1 MKKAFDMNVLLQDS
15 ELHPLADIDQIIHAP
30 ARLMVLTYLYVV
42 ESADYVFLMRLT
54 GLTWGNLATH
64 LNKLEEAGYVEIQ
77 KTFDGKKPKSI
88 LRMTEQGRDAFRA
101 YKKSMQQ
108 VLDDLPD

>member
-1 MKKAFDMNVLLQDS
+1 MVNPQPDP
-15 ELHPLADIDQIIHAP
+15 ELHPLADIDQVIHAS

-54 GLTWGNLATH
+54 GLTWGNLSTH
-64 LNKLEEAGYVEIQ
+64 LTKLEEAGYITIN
-77 KTFDGKKPKSI
+77 KAFKGKKPHSTISLTK
-88 LRMTEQGRDAFRA
+88 QGRTAFRE
-101 YKKSMQQ
+101 YKKNLQQ

>member
-1 MKKAFDMNVLLQDS
+1 MEK
-15 ELHPLADIDQIIHAP
+15 
-30 ARLMVLTYLYVV
+30 
-42 ESADYVFLMRLT
+42 
-54 GLTWGNLATH
+54 H
-64 LNKLEEAGYVEIQ
+64 LGKLEEAGYVEIQ

-88 LRMTEQGRDAFRA
+88 LRMTEQGRDAFRT

>member
-1 MKKAFDMNVLLQDS
+1 MADPQTDL

-42 ESADYVFLMRLT
+42 ESADFVFLKNMT
-54 GLTWGNLATH
+54 GLTWGNLSTH
-64 LNKLEEAGYVEIQ
+64 LTKLEEAGYIAIN
-77 KTFDGKKPKSI
+77 KAFKGKKPHTTISLTK
-88 LRMTEQGRDAFRA
+88 QGRTAFRE
-101 YKKSMQQ
+101 YKKSLQQ

>member
-1 MKKAFDMNVLLQDS
+1 MSDQQADPK
-15 ELHPLADIDQIIHAP
+15 LHLLADLDQVIHAP

-42 ESADYVFLMRLT
+42 ESADYVFLMRMT

-64 LNKLEEAGYVEIQ
+64 LSKLEDAGYIEIQ
-77 KTFDGKKPKSI
+77 KAFKGKKPQST
-88 LRMTEQGRDAFRA
+88 LRMTEQGRAAFKA
-101 YKKSMQQ
+101 YKNSLKL

>member
-1 MKKAFDMNVLLQDS
+1 MADPHS
-15 ELHPLADIDQIIHAP
+15 GPELHPLVGIDQVIHAS

-54 GLTWGNLATH
+54 GLTWGNLSTH
-64 LNKLEEAGYVEIQ
+64 ITKLEEAGYITVNKE
-77 KTFDGKKPKSI
+77 FRGKKPHSTIHLTK
-88 LRMTEQGRDAFRA
+88 QGRTAFRE
-101 YKKSMQQ
+101 YKNSMQQ

>member
-1 MKKAFDMNVLLQDS
+1 MADQRTHP
-15 ELHPLADIDQIIHAP
+15 ELHPLADIDQVIHAP

-42 ESADYVFLMRLT
+42 ESADYLFLQRLT
-54 GLTWGNLATH
+54 GLTWGNLSTH
-64 LNKLEEAGYVEIQ
+64 LTRLEEAGYVTISKQ
-77 KTFDGKKPKSI
+77 FKGKKPHTSVS
-88 LRMTEQGRDAFRA
+88 LTEQGRAAFRE

>member
-1 MKKAFDMNVLLQDS
+1 
-15 ELHPLADIDQIIHAP
+15 
-30 ARLMVLTYLYVV
+30 VLTYLYVV

-64 LNKLEEAGYVEIQ
+64 LNKLEEAGYVNIQ

-101 YKKSMQQ
+101 YKKNMQQ

>member
-1 MKKAFDMNVLLQDS
+1 MTDPHTDP
-15 ELHPLADIDQIIHAP
+15 ELHPLASIDQVIHAP

-42 ESADYVFLMRLT
+42 ESADYVFLLQLT
-54 GLTWGNLATH
+54 GLTWGNLSTH
-64 LNKLEEAGYVEIQ
+64 LTKLEEAGYIEITKEFQ
-77 KTFDGKKPKSI
+77 GKKPHTTIK
-88 LRMTEQGRDAFRA
+88 LTQQGRAAFRE

>member
-1 MKKAFDMNVLLQDS
+1 MSASQPGPQ
-15 ELHPLADIDQIIHAP
+15 LHPLADIDQVIHAS

-42 ESADYVFLMRLT
+42 ESADYVFLMRMT
-54 GLTWGNLATH
+54 GLTWGNLSTH
-64 LNKLEEAGYVEIQ
+64 MAKLEQAGYIEML
-77 KTFDGKKPKSI
+77 KEFKGKKPHTKI
-88 LRMTEQGRDAFRA
+88 QLTEQGRAAFQE